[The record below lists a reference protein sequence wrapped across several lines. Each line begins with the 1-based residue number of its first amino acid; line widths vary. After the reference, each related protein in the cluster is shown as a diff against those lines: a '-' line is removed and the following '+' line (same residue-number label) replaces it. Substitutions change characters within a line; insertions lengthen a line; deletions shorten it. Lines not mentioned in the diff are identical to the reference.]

1 MYYYTLVVD
10 NRSRMT
16 DIGYTYSSES
26 KLEIGTVVLVEF
38 GKSTKLKMAV
48 VVAESKI
55 EEIEN
60 SDIKIKKIDSVFDA
74 FSLTEDAVNL
84 ALWMTSRYAIRKID
98 ALKLFFPQ
106 GRRPKKKITQDMLN
120 STASESMNIGKLT
133 DEQDLAVKTIMSSI
147 ESKEN
152 KTFLLHGVTG
162 SGKTEVY
169 FRAIEKSLSRGETA
183 VYLVPE
189 ITHIDQILRRLVA
202 RFGSEVI
209 SVIHSRLNP
218 SQRFLQWEKV
228 YKGESK
234 IILGTRSALFTPIKN
249 VGVIIMDEE
258 HENAYKSDK
267 TPNYETVDIA
277 YKMSQINKSVLILGS
292 ATPSVVSYYRAESGI
307 YTLLKLT
314 QRYNKAPLPKMDLI
328 DMRDEI
334 RGGNAGLIS
343 SRLYSEINKTIE
355 SQRQVIL
362 FANRR
367 DITQAIEL
375 ACEKLFPEYS
385 AARLDMDIATKSKLA
400 SSIMVEYELG
410 LHDILIGTQIIAKSI
425 DYKNVGLVGI
435 IAADSS
441 IRSGDYR
448 GGERTYQLITQVA
461 GRAGRGDFHANVLVQ
476 TMDSDSFY
484 INAAINN
491 RYDVFYQREI
501 KLRKMMDY
509 PPFSDIVEIAVSGRN
524 LKLCREKIDEYL
536 KYIAGI
542 NELQGLQFLS
552 PRDDVMFQG
561 DEKARV
567 IATCKC
573 PPKLRSK
580 LVRTCNLFSIKLAKD
595 RDGTSIMLDVN
606 PY

>member
-1 MYYYTLVVD
+1 
-10 NRSRMT
+10 MT

-38 GKSTKLKMAV
+38 GKSTKLKMAI

-60 SDIKIKKIDSVFDA
+60 SDIKIKKIDSVYEA

-106 GRRPKKKITQDMLN
+106 GRQPKKKITKDML
-120 STASESMNIGKLT
+120 TAVDGEYMNIDRLT
-133 DEQDLAVKTIMSSI
+133 SEQELAVRTILSSI

-169 FRAIEKSLSRGETA
+169 FRAIEKALSRDKTA
-183 VYLVPE
+183 IYLVPE

-202 RFGSEVI
+202 RFGSKAI

-218 SQRFLQWEKV
+218 SQRFLQWEKA

-234 IILGTRSALFTPIKN
+234 IILGTRSALFSPIKN
-249 VGVIIMDEE
+249 VGVVIMDEE
-258 HENAYKSDK
+258 HENAYKSDM
-267 TPNYETVDIA
+267 TPKYETVDIA
-277 YKMSQINKSVLILGS
+277 YKISQINKSVLILGS

-314 QRYNKAPLPKMDLI
+314 QRYNKAPLPKMTVI
-328 DMRDEI
+328 NMKDEI
-334 RGGNAGLIS
+334 REGNAGLIS

-375 ACEKLFPEYS
+375 TCEKLFHEYS
-385 AARLDMDIATKSKLA
+385 AARLDMDVATKKNIA
-400 SSIMVEYELG
+400 SSIMNEFDLG

-491 RYDVFYQREI
+491 RYDLFYQREI

-509 PPFSDIVEIAVSGRN
+509 PPFSDIVEIAVSGKN
-524 LKLCREKIDEYL
+524 SKLCREKIDEYL
-536 KYIAGI
+536 KYIAEI
-542 NELQGLQFLS
+542 KELRELNFLS
-552 PRDDVMFQG
+552 PREDLIFQG

-567 IATCKC
+567 TAMCKC
-573 PPKLRSK
+573 PLRLRSR
-580 LVRTCNLFSIKLAKD
+580 LVRTCNLFSVKLAKD